1 MDHKKQVPKDRHSNT
16 GLQGLPK
23 KGGGGGK
30 GTWGKGGIDDLKQ
43 NNEDP
48 HDPNYNSDD
57 DEQVILE
64 KRDGISPF
72 EAVLRE
78 FLLSADFDEAIKTL
92 QELNL
97 ADSYDQFVK
106 KAIVT
111 GMEKQSFERELISKM
126 LSTFYNDVIPADK
139 IADGFQ
145 LTLNSIDD
153 LVLDTPD
160 GGEILSKF
168 LARAIVDEIVPPAF
182 LKTATVKSPLA
193 DEVLATA
200 TGLTTEVLRL
210 ERLAHIWGA
219 GDLSSVKRLKGEV
232 DLMLKEFLLNKDK
245 AESDKSLRTLNVP
258 SFHFQ
263 VVKNAIRLGIQ
274 RGEEERKNISS
285 LLASFSKSGLISQ
298 DHMEKGFRTCHSMIK
313 DISLDVPNAP
323 KLLEESIQLAQAESY
338 LPKDFRV

>member
-1 MDHKKQVPKDRHSNT
+1 MEHKKQLPKDRHSNT
-16 GLQGLPK
+16 GMQGLPK

-30 GTWGKGGIDDLKQ
+30 GTWGKGGLDDLKQ
-43 NNEDP
+43 NNEDV

-78 FLLSADFDEAIKTL
+78 FLLSADFEEAVKTL

-97 ADSYDQFVK
+97 SDSYDQFVK
-106 KAIVT
+106 KALVT
-111 GMEKQSFERELISKM
+111 GMERQSFERELISKM
-126 LSTFYNDVIPADK
+126 LSSFYNDVISAEK

-145 LTLNSIDD
+145 LTLNAIDD
-153 LVLDTPD
+153 LVLDTPE
-160 GGEILSKF
+160 GAEILAKF
-168 LARAIVDEIVPPAF
+168 LARAIVDEIIPPAF
-182 LKTATVKSPLA
+182 LKSASVKSPLA
-193 DEVLATA
+193 DEVLAMA
-200 TGLTTEVLRL
+200 TGLTTEKLRL

-232 DLMLKEFLLNKDK
+232 DLMLKEYLLNGDK
-245 AESDKSLRTLNVP
+245 GEADKFLRTLNVP

-274 RGEEERKNISS
+274 REEEERKNISS
-285 LLASFSKSGLISQ
+285 LLAAFSKSGLISQ
-298 DHMEKGFRTCHSMIK
+298 DHMEKGFKTCHSMIK

-323 KLLEESIQLAQAESY
+323 KLFDESIKFAQAESY
-338 LPKDFRV
+338 LPKDFKV